1 MLNSWTDMEWKIS
14 GDVITDT
21 VDSEELCQR
30 SVVLT
35 VYKTVLTVKLR
46 LML

>member
-1 MLNSWTDMEWKIS
+1 MEWELT
-14 GDVITDT
+14 GDVTRGS

-46 LML
+46 VML